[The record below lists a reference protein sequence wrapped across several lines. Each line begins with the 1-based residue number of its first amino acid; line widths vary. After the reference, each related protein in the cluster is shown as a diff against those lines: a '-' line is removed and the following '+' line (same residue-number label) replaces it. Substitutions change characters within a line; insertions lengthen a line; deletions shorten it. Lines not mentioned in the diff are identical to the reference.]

1 MQCNPFEKIDQSD
14 NSIARLK
21 VSNFNKHLNSL
32 KMDIIDNGN
41 ISSEHLY
48 GSILNLNRCGKGRLA
63 VNIIKQLKQLCGKK
77 ISRK

>member
-1 MQCNPFEKIDQSD
+1 
-14 NSIARLK
+14 
-21 VSNFNKHLNSL
+21 
-32 KMDIIDNGN
+32 MDIIDNGN
-41 ISSEHLY
+41 ISSEHFY